1 MHLYKIDSTNV
12 KNMPIDSKD
21 VFDLKV
27 FTPSL
32 HGFFL
37 KGERAGIKMLF
48 IRLMFQV
55 MTLGKAQIYYVQS
68 GNYIMHT
75 SYVVPACFKFPFMN
89 RYDLEIGPCYT
100 YPAFRGMGI
109 YPKVLTEICRK
120 RAGAV
125 LSFYMI
131 VDEANLPSIKGIEK
145 AGFVR
150 CGVVYKGKLSKRYKL
165 VIEK

>member
-1 MHLYKIDSTNV
+1 MYLYKIDSSDV
-12 KNMPIDSKD
+12 KNMPNDSIDEI
-21 VFDLKV
+21 DLKV

-32 HGFFL
+32 HGIFL
-37 KGERAGIKMLF
+37 KGEKPSIKLF
-48 IRLMFQV
+48 LIRLMFQV
-55 MTLGKAQIYYVQS
+55 MTLGKAQIYYIQN
-68 GNYIMHT
+68 GNNIIHT
-75 SYVVPACFKFPFMN
+75 SYVIPACAKFPFMDKF
-89 RYDLEIGPCYT
+89 DLEIGPCYT

-120 RAGAV
+120 RADAV

-165 VIEK
+165 VVEK